1 MTTATPEQARPSR
14 KTARRTYVTYETY
27 LALAPDARIVEWV
40 DGEIITYMPATLQ
53 HQELLAFLF
62 KLLSGF
68 CDVLGLGK
76 VVAAPFEVKLWP
88 DGPSREPDLLFIS
101 RDRWS
106 SLSNRRFEGA
116 PDLVVEIVSPSSA
129 REDRVRK
136 FDEYE
141 RAGVGEYWIID
152 PRPRQES
159 ADFYRRDEQGI
170 YQPIEIAADGRVDS
184 TVLPRF
190 WLNVDWLRQ
199 MPLPS
204 AHTALADVF
213 ASDPGFPPGLARLH
227 RELAALLKQE

>member
-1 MTTATPEQARPSR
+1 MTTATPEQTRPGQ
-14 KTARRTYVTYETY
+14 KPARREYVPYETY

-53 HQELLAFLF
+53 HQQLLAFLF

-68 CDVLGLGK
+68 CEALGLGE
-76 VVAAPFEVKLWP
+76 VLAAPFEVKLWP
-88 DGPSREPDLLFIS
+88 GGPAREPDLLFIS
-101 RDRWS
+101 RGRQS

-116 PDLVVEIVSPSSA
+116 PDLVVEIVSPGSV

-170 YQPIEIAADGRVDS
+170 YQPVEIAVDGRVDS
-184 TVLPRF
+184 AVLPRF
-190 WLNVDWLRQ
+190 WLNVEWLRRE
-199 MPLPS
+199 PLPS
-204 AHTALADVF
+204 PHAALADIF
-213 ASDPGFPPGLARLH
+213 ASDPGFPPELARLH
-227 RELAALLKQE
+227 RELAALIRDE